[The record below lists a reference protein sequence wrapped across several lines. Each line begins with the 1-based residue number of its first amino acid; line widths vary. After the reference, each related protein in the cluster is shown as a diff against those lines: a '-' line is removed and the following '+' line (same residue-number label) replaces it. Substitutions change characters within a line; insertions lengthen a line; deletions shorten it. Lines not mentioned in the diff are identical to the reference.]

1 MSFGADFVTKKRGA
15 DVEMGL
21 GGAAASKEGDGGFKL
36 FLADVDVVDGLVDEI
51 GDIAEKIT
59 TLGRGFKQVGGFSSD
74 KKKRTADYKQ
84 LRETGDAKVKALRK
98 KQHSLKAKQTAAP
111 PAAAA
116 RMRPLVVSK
125 TKAVIKV
132 LDGLNRANQ
141 MVHEAQELE
150 TNRMLAIVAPDV
162 DFTEEMR
169 EDIRQNGWESVM
181 QQSLK
186 KKVASQQMV
195 NAQKEAN
202 ERLQMAK
209 NIAKSM
215 QEIKQMVQDMA
226 ALVDEQT
233 EQLSI
238 IEQNI
243 SVAKSNLQAG
253 NKHLDKAIEEQ
264 KKNRKKMMILVLIG
278 TIVMIVIVL
287 GLLGFFAYIYTNF
300 IQPVTG

>member
-1 MSFGADFVTKKRGA
+1 MSFGADFVTKKRGG

-21 GGAAASKEGDGGFKL
+21 GGAAASKEGDGGFEL
-36 FLADVDVVDGLVDEI
+36 FLTDVDVVDSLVDEI
-51 GDIAEKIT
+51 RDIAVKIT

-74 KKKRTADYKQ
+74 KKKRTADYKE
-84 LRETGDAKVKALRK
+84 LRQTGDAKVKALRS
-98 KQHSLKAKQTAAP
+98 KQNSLKAKQTAAP

-116 RMRPLVVSK
+116 RMRPIVISK
-125 TKAVIKV
+125 TKKVIKV
-132 LDGLNRANQ
+132 LDELNRANQ

-162 DFTEEMR
+162 EFTEDMR

-186 KKVASQQMV
+186 K
-195 NAQKEAN
+195 
-202 ERLQMAK
+202 
-209 NIAKSM
+209 
-215 QEIKQMVQDMA
+215 MVQDLA

-233 EQLSI
+233 EQLKLT
-238 IEQNI
+238 EDNI
-243 SVAKSNLQAG
+243 SLAKSNLVAG

-278 TIVMIVIVL
+278 TVVMIVIVL
-287 GLLGFFAYIYTNF
+287 ALLGFFSWFFCGQLN
-300 IQPVTG
+300 VCG